1 MLSYKPSK
9 TNNDGAKIVD
19 DEGPAKNDFFF
30 FMGGI
35 LQDFVPSGYLLGR
48 CPAYIAATIRKIPEQ
63 GKSTDDHLLPLLLPM
78 IFTLISPFK

>member
-35 LQDFVPSGYLLGR
+35 LQDFVPSGYLQGR
-48 CPAYIAATIRKIPEQ
+48 CPKKNRV
-63 GKSTDDHLLPLLLPM
+63 TDRRTVRPSHKDTRLHLKM
-78 IFTLISPFK
+78 TRQR